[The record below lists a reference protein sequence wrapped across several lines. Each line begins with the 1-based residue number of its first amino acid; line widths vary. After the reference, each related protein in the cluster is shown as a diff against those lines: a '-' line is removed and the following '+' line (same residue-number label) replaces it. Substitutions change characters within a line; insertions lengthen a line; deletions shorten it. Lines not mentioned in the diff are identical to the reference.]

1 MVQSLLIVDDEPDM
15 LTLLKRSLEPELGCQ
30 VDTASSGEA
39 ALIMLRASDYDLV
52 LADIKM
58 PGISG
63 LEVLEQVKADRGDE
77 TTVVMMTAYGHIEMA
92 VEAMKRGA
100 YDFVTKPFDHDAL
113 VMRLEKAFER
123 SRLLKENL
131 RLHHECHS
139 TEMFQELVGKS
150 PKMQRVYETI
160 QMVAKNELT
169 VLITGESGTGKDLAA
184 RAVHALSNRSKRP
197 FIAVNCPT
205 VPEQILESELFGYKK
220 GAFTHATRDKKGL
233 FQEAHTG
240 TIFLDEIGDIT
251 PTIQT
256 KLLRVLQEKEIKS
269 LGDARP
275 IHVDVRIIASTN
287 QPLAEKIKSG
297 DFREDFFY
305 RLNVLPIKL
314 PPLRERPEDIPLIA
328 NHLLEKHCSKLDK
341 PLKRFSAELMDIFIG
356 RRWEGNVRQMENMI
370 MQGILFSATDEITPK
385 DVGIGRNPTSG
396 AIVEITPSLDL
407 PYKAAKETNLR
418 AFNAAYIGH
427 ILTLSQGN
435 VTQAAKSCGLER
447 QALQQIMRRYGITAD
462 PYRS

>member
-1 MVQSLLIVDDEPDM
+1 MPQNLLIVDDEPDM
-15 LTLLKRSLEPELGCQ
+15 LTLLKRSLEPDLDCQ
-30 VDTASSGEA
+30 VDTASSGET
-39 ALIMLRASDYDLV
+39 ALEMIRTRDYDLV

-63 LEVLEQVKADRGDE
+63 LELLEQVKADRGE
-77 TTVVMMTAYGHIEMA
+77 EITVVMMTAYGHIEMA
-92 VEAMKRGA
+92 VEAIKRGA

-131 RLHHECHS
+131 RLHNECHS
-139 TEMFQELVGKS
+139 TDMFQELVGKS
-150 PKMQRVYETI
+150 QQMKRVYETI
-160 QMVAKNELT
+160 QMVAKNDLT
-169 VLITGESGTGKDLAA
+169 ILITGESGTGKDLTA

-205 VPEQILESELFGYKK
+205 VPEHILESELFGYKK
-220 GAFTHATRDKKGL
+220 GAFTHATRDRKGL

-328 NHLLEKHCSKLDK
+328 NHLLEKHCTKLDK
-341 PLKRFSAELMDIFIG
+341 PLKRFSQDLMDAFVS
-356 RRWEGNVRQMENMI
+356 RRWDGNVREMENMI
-370 MQGILFSATDEITPK
+370 MQGILFSATNEITLK
-385 DVGIGRNPTSG
+385 DVGIGRKPASG
-396 AIVEITPSLDL
+396 AIAEISPFLDL
-407 PYKAAKETNLR
+407 PYKEAKENHLS
-418 AFNAAYIGH
+418 AFNAVYIGH
-427 ILTLSQGN
+427 MLTLSQGN
-435 VTQAAKSCGLER
+435 VTQAAKACGLER

-462 PYRS
+462 PYRH